1 MYSEEEE
8 IKKRYERRKN
18 ISSDRYSI
26 LSPATIMIEQE
37 KERAMI
43 RWIKGNNI
51 EPLENKRLLEVGC
64 DNGTNIQKF
73 IKFGFQPSNIFAN
86 DLLDERLR
94 SAEKLLPAQVN
105 FYGGSAMNLNFNE
118 NYFDIVFQSMV
129 FSSILDLN
137 YKSHLA
143 EKMWHW
149 VKPGGGILWYDFIFD
164 NPQNP
169 DVKSVKLEELKKLF
183 KGAKIVYK
191 KITLAPPISRIV
203 TRIHPNLYYLFN
215 SLYFLR
221 THLLVWIKKNE

>member
-1 MYSEEEE
+1 MDETEE
-8 IKKRYERRKN
+8 IKARYERRKN

-26 LSPATIMIEQE
+26 LNPATIMIEQE

-43 RWIKGNNI
+43 KWIKENHI
-51 EPLENKRLLEVGC
+51 EPLENKKLLEFGC
-64 DNGTNIQKF
+64 GIGTNIQKF
-73 IKFGFQPSNIFAN
+73 IRFGFIPSNIFVN
-86 DLLDERLR
+86 DLMDERLHT
-94 SAEKLLPAQVN
+94 AKELLPSQVN
-105 FYGGSAMNLNFNE
+105 FYEGSAMNLNFNE

-129 FSSILDLN
+129 FSSILDLDYR
-137 YKSHLA
+137 YKLA

-149 VKPGGGILWYDFIFD
+149 VKPGGGILWYDFIYD

-169 DVKSVKLEELKKLF
+169 DVKGVRLNELKNLF
-183 KGAKIVYK
+183 KGAKIVKK

>member
-43 RWIKGNNI
+43 RWIKENNI
-51 EPLENKRLLEVGC
+51 EPLENKKLLEVGC
-64 DNGTNIQKF
+64 GNGTNIQKF

-94 SAEKLLPAQVN
+94 SAKKLLPAQVN
-105 FYGGSAMNLNFNE
+105 FYGGSAMNLTFNE
-118 NYFDIVFQSMV
+118 NCFDIVFQSMV